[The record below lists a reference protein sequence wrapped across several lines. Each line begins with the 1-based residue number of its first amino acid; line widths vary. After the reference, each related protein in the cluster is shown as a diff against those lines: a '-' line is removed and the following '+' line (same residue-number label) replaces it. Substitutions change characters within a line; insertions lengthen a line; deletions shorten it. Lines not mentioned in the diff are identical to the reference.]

1 MYNTILVPLD
11 GSKRA
16 ERILSHVEEMARR
29 YNAKVVFLQVKE
41 EALMLGYD
49 EVIDISRYHQE
60 RERMKKE
67 AESYLSDLE
76 GEFREKG
83 IETRKLISYGP
94 VVKAILNAAEQED
107 ADLIA
112 IASHGYGGLS
122 RIFYGSVAAG
132 VLNCVDRPML
142 IIRSL

>member
-29 YNAKVVFLQVKE
+29 YNAKVVFLQVEE
-41 EALMLGYD
+41 EALHLEYD

>member
-16 ERILSHVEEMARR
+16 ERILRHVEEMAGR
-29 YNAKVVFLQVKE
+29 YNAKVVFLRVEE
-41 EALMLGYD
+41 EALLLGYD
-49 EVIDISRYHQE
+49 EVIDISKYHQE
-60 RERMKKE
+60 RERMVKE
-67 AESYLSDLE
+67 AESYLSNLE

>member
-1 MYNTILVPLD
+1 MYSTILVPLD

-29 YNAKVVFLQVKE
+29 YNAKVVFLKVEE
-41 EALMLGYD
+41 EALQLGYD

>member
-16 ERILSHVEEMARR
+16 EVILSHVKEMARR
-29 YNAKVVFLQVKE
+29 YNAKVIFLQVE
-41 EALMLGYD
+41 EEDLLLGFD
-49 EVIDISRYHQE
+49 EVIDISKYHQE

-67 AESYLSDLE
+67 TESYLSDLE
-76 GEFREKG
+76 GEFHEKG

-112 IASHGYGGLS
+112 IASHGCGGLPHT
-122 RIFYGSVAAG
+122 FYGSVAAG

-142 IIRSL
+142 IIRS